1 MKFVKRKATTSKSKH
16 MVAGFAELKKNF
28 MSEVVTTVEMEDIP
42 AELILNWDQTGIKIV
57 PSNTWTMDR
66 QGSQRVEVAGVND
79 KRIITAVFCGTL
91 TGDFLPVQVI
101 YKGKTPRCHPRYQFP
116 PEWDITHSPKHWSN
130 EVTML
135 QYVENLIVPYIRAT
149 GSVFTDETPALVIM
163 DNFKGQITSAVTNLL
178 EENNIHVCLLP
189 PNTTDLLQPMDLSVN
204 KPAKDFLKRCF
215 EEWYAEQVTKQLD
228 GRDLETTTL
237 EPISLGLPVLK
248 ELGAKW
254 MVGMAEHFA
263 QNPGIIVNGFLRA
276 GITGALDHSSDD
288 SEDDQSDSDC
298 TESESDFEVEDE
310 D

>member
-1 MKFVKRKATTSKSKH
+1 MSKSKH
-16 MVAGFAELKKNF
+16 TVAGFAELKKNF
-28 MSEVVTTVEMEDIP
+28 LSDVMTTVEMEDIP

-57 PSNTWTMDR
+57 PSNTWTMDH
-66 QGSQRVEVAGVND
+66 QGSQRVEVAGVNN
-79 KRIITAVFCGTL
+79 KRLITTVFCGTL
-91 TGDFLPVQVI
+91 TGDFLSVQVI
-101 YKGKTPRCHPRYQFP
+101 YKGKTPQCYPRYHFP
-116 PEWDITHSPKHWSN
+116 PEWDITHSLKHWSN

-135 QYVENLIVPYIRAT
+135 QYVENMIVPYVRAT
-149 GSVFTDETPALVIM
+149 RSAFTDETPALVTM
-163 DNFKGQITSAVTNLL
+163 DNFKGQITSVVTNLL

-189 PNTTDLLQPMDLSVN
+189 PNTTNLLQPMDLSMN
-204 KPAKDFLKRCF
+204 KPAKDFLKQRF
-215 EEWYAEQVTKQLD
+215 KEWYAEQVIKQLD
-228 GRDLETTTL
+228 GRDQETTTL

-263 QNPGIIVNGFLRA
+263 QNPRIIVNGFVRV
-276 GITGALDHSSDD
+276 GITAALDHSSDD